1 MICFLNT
8 KCFVNLYSKR
18 ISGATLK
25 IHLKVGFIS
34 QHFVKIVLEAI
45 HMELIF
51 GERKI
56 RELKYCGIH
65 FDDIC
70 LLAYL

>member
-1 MICFLNT
+1 MIDWREYIFLT
-8 KCFVNLYSKR
+8 PSVEMDFVNLYSKR

-45 HMELIF
+45 RMELIF
-51 GERKI
+51 G
-56 RELKYCGIH
+56 
-65 FDDIC
+65 
-70 LLAYL
+70 